1 MINFLQISGPQ
12 LNEAVDQLTQTSI
25 QIAQAVSDYGA
36 LKVVFSIFI
45 VFMIII
51 MILFVYQ
58 VISLNNKVSE
68 ISVAAEKTQRYF
80 EGASDHTVGV
90 TQSNIII
97 RRCLNSLSQ
106 SIKYYI
112 LRVRLENHISDEAE
126 TKEKIHRLVKNEYT
140 ELSTFLGSIYCQD
153 QPLSALLKED
163 DYLLIEELMT
173 AQVYIPQETF
183 SVSSMAQTVNLFING
198 LKLDYLQKL

>member
-1 MINFLQISGPQ
+1 MINPSQISGPQ
-12 LNEAVDQLTQTSI
+12 LDEAVDQLTQTSI

-58 VISLNNKVSE
+58 VISLNNKVAE
-68 ISVAAEKTQRYF
+68 ISVAAEKTEKYF

-106 SIKYYI
+106 NIKYYI
-112 LRVRLENHISDEAE
+112 LRIRLENHISDESK
-126 TKEKIHRLVKNEYT
+126 TKEKIHRIVKNEYT
-140 ELSTFLGSIYCQD
+140 ELSTFLGSIHCQD
-153 QPLSALLKED
+153 QPLSSLLRED

-173 AQVYIPQETF
+173 AQVYVPKETF
-183 SVSSMAQTVNLFING
+183 SVSSMDQTVNLFING
-198 LKLDYLQKL
+198 LKLDYLQKI